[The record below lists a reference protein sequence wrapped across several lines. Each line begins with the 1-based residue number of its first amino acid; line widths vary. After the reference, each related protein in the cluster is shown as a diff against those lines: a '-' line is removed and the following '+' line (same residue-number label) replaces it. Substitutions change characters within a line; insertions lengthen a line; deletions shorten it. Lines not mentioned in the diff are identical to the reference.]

1 MAIAPRRRVLP
12 ISGEQNM
19 KTENRKNAPQWFN
32 LRDEVL
38 ASIGLLNGALADQKT
53 LNVMCA
59 VTRALMNKQALPEKL
74 AGTFLECIRRRT
86 RHTDFTFDGEIRL
99 THNQWKHARK
109 TGRDKVPGCENGTHV
124 VLQLHPEDERD
135 ALLDAFQRYFIH
147 LSTTNQPDFIQLSSV
162 LGAKPA
168 QMLEFWWRNTMKSNE
183 INHEPDM
190 IFASPPMRLAGSPD
204 VHDRQTSINEPAAPE
219 INHVRTD
226 GKLVGEG
233 VQDADG
239 RVVRPAKWHSD
250 EIAISFFQSDTLKPA
265 SANIEIFGEKW
276 HLNFA
281 TADFAEDKFF
291 PVSSPEWKL
300 WYGEIGGNAM
310 RAESRAYAAE
320 GSPMQYLMSPIY
332 RAGDKFGKQTPLE
345 NAVAVIGWEA
355 KGVPINIAVV
365 INSKM
370 IFVPMT
376 RFSYGEKSRPT
387 FKGHLKIA
395 REELL
400 AAA

>member
-1 MAIAPRRRVLP
+1 
-12 ISGEQNM
+12 M

-74 AGTFLECIRRRT
+74 KGTFLECIRRRT

-99 THNQWKHARK
+99 SHNQWKHARK
-109 TGRDKVPGCENGTHV
+109 TGRDKVPGCENGGHV

-147 LSTTNQPDFIQLSSV
+147 LSTTNQPDFIQLSSA

-204 VHDRQTSINEPAAPE
+204 VHDPQAPMHGPAAPE
-219 INHVRTD
+219 LAHVRTNEVLAGERMNGAEVRVD
-226 GKLVGEG
+226 RTAKL
-233 VQDADG
+233 Q
-239 RVVRPAKWHSD
+239 SD
-250 EIAISFFQSDTLKPA
+250 EITISFFQSDPVMPA
-265 SANIEIFGEKW
+265 SANIEIFGEKR
-276 HLNFA
+276 HLVFA
-281 TADFAEDKFF
+281 AADFAEDKLFL
-291 PVSSPEWKL
+291 VCSSDWKR
-300 WYGEIGGNAM
+300 WYCDNGGDVM
-310 RAESRAYAAE
+310 RAESRAQAAE

-332 RAGDKFGKQTPLE
+332 RNGDKFGRRPPHE
-345 NAVAVIGWEA
+345 NAVAIVGWEG
-355 KGVPINIAVV
+355 KGVPSSIVV
-365 INSKM
+365 VVDTTI
-370 IFVPMT
+370 ITVPMT
-376 RFSYGEKSRPT
+376 RFSQGEGNRPT
-387 FKGHLKIA
+387 FKGHVKLE
-395 REELL
+395 RDELL